1 MSMPP
6 KIEMINNFIEEVESY
21 IPTLANGLESLQKNA
36 AQSEALEES
45 HRLVHTIK
53 GASSLVGLNGLSQI
67 ALQMEEYLE
76 DIVEGKQEFS
86 DQAFNTMQKT
96 VELFREYCL
105 GYMNGGV
112 ASRAMLKET
121 VVGFRRTRGLSME
134 EDEKALNEL
143 LVLVPEK
150 EGLSAE
156 EKIETE
162 KCLDPD
168 SHSINQISTVSGV
181 RTGPISPFGSVPLE
195 DGYPVDAAA
204 RIETT
209 NLQEKT
215 GVEIPPELLESFYE
229 EAEEH
234 LEDLGRSLNVLDS
247 QVKQTVPISPILR
260 EESRR
265 IRRSVHTLK
274 GAAAVIGF
282 QDFATYAHSLEDL
295 LDWLF
300 EDAREISPDIV
311 RVLAESSDLL
321 ERIITKPQLLYS
333 AKAQSLKNQYKKIMG
348 QSRSKSETMEGERQS
363 DTEQESILNLNEILQ
378 AENFAEENTQ
388 TDLFEELPQ
397 VDDVAELG
405 ARSTKTLR
413 VDMARFDDLAN
424 LSGEL
429 IIALSAFD
437 QKMETFAASVNDLEL
452 YRERLKQIARD
463 LEVSY
468 EVEALEQLRAIPEFS
483 AANSAKAVHTG
494 DFDEFD
500 TLELDRYSELNLI
513 IRKLNESAVDV
524 GTLHTQLSS
533 LYSDFDGR
541 LTRQRV
547 ILSEL
552 QDKMMRVRM
561 TPISIITNKLHR
573 TVREVAGNLNKK
585 VKLVVT
591 GEDIE
596 LDKLIWEKIADP
608 LMHLLRNAVDH
619 GVESQNLRLSL
630 GKPSVATIKLEASRE
645 GNQVVIRIA
654 DDGAGLDYAAIQ
666 ATVRKMRLSD
676 RVDELS
682 ADELSQFIF
691 YPGFSTRQEI
701 SEISGRGVGMD
712 VVKENI
718 QNIKGIIR
726 VASEK
731 GQGTM
736 FTIRIP
742 LTLAAVKALQFTVGG
757 QSYAV
762 ALNEIGE
769 IIRIDPENILG
780 PNQDAL
786 RINDEVLP
794 LFHMADLLSAEKR
807 DADSVPSGDYPIAL
821 VVETGGRRGTLVID
835 GLVGQKEIVIKSLG
849 SHLRYVKGV
858 SGATIMGDGS
868 VIPILN
874 LDELLW
880 SQPKMLKETHTD
892 KELIL
897 EKPLNIMVVDD
908 SVSIRQVVSRLFEDQ
923 GWKVQAAKDGID
935 ALDRLSEIRP
945 DLIVLDIEMPRMNG
959 YEFLGALKAR
969 AGFEDIPVVML
980 TSRTATKHRDKAK
993 ALGAK
998 GFIVK
1003 PYNDDEFVR
1012 LILKLTGRGSE

>member
-6 KIEMINNFIEEVESY
+6 KIEMIKNFIEEVESY

-53 GASSLVGLNGLSQI
+53 GASSLVGLNGLSHI
-67 ALQMEEYLE
+67 AFQMEEYLE

-121 VVGFRRTRGLSME
+121 VVSFRRTRGLSMG

-162 KCLDPD
+162 KCLEPD
-168 SHSINQISTVSGV
+168 SQSINQISTVSSV
-181 RTGPISPFGSVPLE
+181 RTDPISPSGSIPLE

-204 RIETT
+204 RVETT

-234 LEDLGRSLNVLDS
+234 LEDLGRSLNVLDN

-321 ERIITKPQLLYS
+321 ERIITKPQLRYS
-333 AKAQSLKNQYKKIMG
+333 AKAESLNNQYKNIMG
-348 QSRSKSETMEGERQS
+348 QSRSKNERMDGESTS
-363 DTEQESILNLNEILQ
+363 DADQKTIIKLNE
-378 AENFAEENTQ
+378 EKFAEENTQ
-388 TDLFEELPQ
+388 TNLFEELPQ

-405 ARSTKTLR
+405 ARVTKTLR
-413 VDMARFDDLAN
+413 VDMARFDDLVN

-437 QKMETFAASVNDLEL
+437 QKMEAFTDSVNDLEL

-468 EVEALEQLRAIPEFS
+468 EVEALEQLRAIPELS

-524 GTLHTQLSS
+524 GTLHTHLSS

-619 GVESQNLRLSL
+619 GVESQDLRLSL

-807 DADSVPSGDYPIAL
+807 DADFVLSGDYPIAL

-835 GLVGQKEIVIKSLG
+835 SLVGQKEIVIKSLG

-897 EKPLNIMVVDD
+897 ERPLNIMVVDD
-908 SVSIRQVVSRLFEDQ
+908 SVSIRQVVSRLMEDQ
-923 GWKVQAAKDGID
+923 GWKVLTAKDGID
-935 ALDRLSEIRP
+935 ALDRLSESRP

-959 YEFLGALKAR
+959 YEFLGALKAWS
-969 AGFEDIPVVML
+969 GFEKVPVVML

-1012 LILKLTGRGSE
+1012 LIIELTGRGSR

>member
-1 MSMPP
+1 
-6 KIEMINNFIEEVESY
+6 
-21 IPTLANGLESLQKNA
+21 
-36 AQSEALEES
+36 
-45 HRLVHTIK
+45 
-53 GASSLVGLNGLSQI
+53 
-67 ALQMEEYLE
+67 
-76 DIVEGKQEFS
+76 
-86 DQAFNTMQKT
+86 
-96 VELFREYCL
+96 
-105 GYMNGGV
+105 
-112 ASRAMLKET
+112 
-121 VVGFRRTRGLSME
+121 
-134 EDEKALNEL
+134 
-143 LVLVPEK
+143 
-150 EGLSAE
+150 
-156 EKIETE
+156 
-162 KCLDPD
+162 
-168 SHSINQISTVSGV
+168 
-181 RTGPISPFGSVPLE
+181 
-195 DGYPVDAAA
+195 
-204 RIETT
+204 
-209 NLQEKT
+209 
-215 GVEIPPELLESFYE
+215 
-229 EAEEH
+229 
-234 LEDLGRSLNVLDS
+234 
-247 QVKQTVPISPILR
+247 
-260 EESRR
+260 
-265 IRRSVHTLK
+265 
-274 GAAAVIGF
+274 
-282 QDFATYAHSLEDL
+282 
-295 LDWLF
+295 
-300 EDAREISPDIV
+300 
-311 RVLAESSDLL
+311 
-321 ERIITKPQLLYS
+321 
-333 AKAQSLKNQYKKIMG
+333 
-348 QSRSKSETMEGERQS
+348 
-363 DTEQESILNLNEILQ
+363 
-378 AENFAEENTQ
+378 
-388 TDLFEELPQ
+388 
-397 VDDVAELG
+397 
-405 ARSTKTLR
+405 
-413 VDMARFDDLAN
+413 
-424 LSGEL
+424 
-429 IIALSAFD
+429 
-437 QKMETFAASVNDLEL
+437 
-452 YRERLKQIARD
+452 
-463 LEVSY
+463 
-468 EVEALEQLRAIPEFS
+468 
-483 AANSAKAVHTG
+483 
-494 DFDEFD
+494 
-500 TLELDRYSELNLI
+500 
-513 IRKLNESAVDV
+513 
-524 GTLHTQLSS
+524 
-533 LYSDFDGR
+533 
-541 LTRQRV
+541 
-547 ILSEL
+547 
-552 QDKMMRVRM
+552 MRVRM

-619 GVESQNLRLSL
+619 GVESQDLRLSL

-718 QNIKGIIR
+718 QNLKGIIR

-731 GQGTM
+731 GQGTK

-742 LTLAAVKALQFTVGG
+742 LTLAAVQALLFTVGG
-757 QSYAV
+757 QTYAV

-769 IIRIDPENILG
+769 IIRLDPENILG

-835 GLVGQKEIVIKSLG
+835 TLVGQKEIVIKSLG

-880 SQPKMLKETHTD
+880 SQTKMLKETHTD

-897 EKPLNIMVVDD
+897 ERPLNIMVVDD
-908 SVSIRQVVSRLFEDQ
+908 SVSIRQVVSRLMEDQ
-923 GWKVQAAKDGID
+923 GWKVLTAKDGID
-935 ALDRLSEIRP
+935 ALERLSESRP

-969 AGFEDIPVVML
+969 SGFEEIPVVML

-1012 LILKLTGRGSE
+1012 LIIELTGRGSRQVKREIVGG